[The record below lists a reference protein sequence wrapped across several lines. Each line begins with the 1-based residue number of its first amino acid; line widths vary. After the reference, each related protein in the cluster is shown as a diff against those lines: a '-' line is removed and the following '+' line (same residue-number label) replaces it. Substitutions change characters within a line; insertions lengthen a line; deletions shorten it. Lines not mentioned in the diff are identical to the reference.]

1 MRVYFIVGAKLLGI
15 YILYLSLLTIF
26 AVIASFIIFLQSS
39 SDPFAMITMVSS
51 AGSLSILL
59 TISAILLFK
68 TDRLAGILKL
78 PEDAEHELNLSLRT
92 GIILI
97 GIYIFSTNI
106 GRFLTTIYIQL
117 KHSKK
122 GCSTLGTVPHGLT
135 VSKDL
140 ITGGI
145 TIGFSIALIF
155 GSRFIENMVRQ
166 KAQKNII

>member
-26 AVIASFIIFLQSS
+26 SVIASFIIFLQSS

-59 TISAILLFK
+59 ALSAVLLLK

-78 PEDAEHELNLSLRT
+78 PEDAEHELNVSLRT

-106 GRFLTTIYIQL
+106 GRFLTTLYIQL
-117 KHSKK
+117 KESDL
-122 GCSTLGTVPHGLT
+122 GRETLGAIPHGLT

-145 TIGFSIALIF
+145 TIGFSIVLIF
-155 GSRFIENMVRQ
+155 GSRFIENLVKQ
-166 KAQKNII
+166 KVQKNII